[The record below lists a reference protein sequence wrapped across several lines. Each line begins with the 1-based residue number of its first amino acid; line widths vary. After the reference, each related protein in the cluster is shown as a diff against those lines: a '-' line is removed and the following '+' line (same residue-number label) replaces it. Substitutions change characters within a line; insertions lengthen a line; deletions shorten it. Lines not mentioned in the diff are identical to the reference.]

1 MFPFPTAFGTFQ
13 TWVRRFLDIWAT
25 KKSQRKGVYNKLIRK
40 IWGAYINL
48 FGNYNFL

>member
-25 KKSQRKGVYNKLIRK
+25 KKSQRKGVYNRK
-40 IWGAYINL
+40 NLRGAYVNL
-48 FGNYNFL
+48 FGYYNFI